1 MKLLKQ
7 CSIALLGIVILT
19 YVIIK
24 LYEEESL
31 KEGIPPFVI
40 PPDFVAG
47 SLAFQT
53 PSRMAADATEKVG
66 DTIRVVGETTQSAA
80 ETTALAGQ
88 SAAENVAEQVAD
100 TTRSAVEEAG
110 DAAQYVASEGSRS
123 RNAITALLQRLGLSG
138 KATAERTIGEVQ
150 DVVADTTTK
159 GMNYWMYAFTIGIL
173 ITFSGY
179 IKIVGEWTIVIF
191 GDVIKFF
198 TNFTGCFFWYMLD
211 IIGKIIHLIF
221 VKFPIFLFE
230 LIISSM
236 SGKKFTALSEMEK
249 QVWEF
254 LHKISC
260 KVYEFTSIHL
270 IYFPQNVINKCYTFK
285 KKAFPDPI
293 AHFRDAFASKDGARK
308 FFGG

>member
-24 LYEEESL
+24 FYEEESL
-31 KEGIPPFVI
+31 KEGLPPFVI
-40 PPDFVAG
+40 PPDFVVG

-53 PSRMAADATEKVG
+53 PSRMAADLTETVG
-66 DTIRVVGETTQSAA
+66 DTVRFIGETTQSAA

-88 SAAENVAEQVAD
+88 SAGEYAAEAATDVVIS
-100 TTRSAVEEAG
+100 TGEELG
-110 DAAQYVASEGSRS
+110 DAGQFVASEGSRTKNS
-123 RNAITALLQRLGLSG
+123 IKALLQRLGLSG
-138 KATAERTIGEVQ
+138 KATTERTIGEVQ

-179 IKIVGEWTIVIF
+179 IKKVGEWTIVIF

-211 IIGKIIHLIF
+211 IIGKILYLPITFIIWIF
-221 VKFPIFLFE
+221 DKFG
-230 LIISSM
+230 ISM
-236 SGKKFTALSEMEK
+236 LKDIEK
-249 QVWEF
+249 NVWEI

>member
-24 LYEEESL
+24 IYEEESL
-31 KEGIPPFVI
+31 KEGIPPFVL

-53 PSRMAADATEKVG
+53 PSRMAADATEMVG
-66 DTIRVVGETTQSAA
+66 DTLRFVGETTQSAA

-88 SAAENVAEQVAD
+88 SAGEYAAEAATDVVIS
-100 TTRSAVEEAG
+100 TGEELG
-110 DAAQYVASEGSRS
+110 DAGQFVASEGSRTKNS
-123 RNAITALLQRLGLSG
+123 IKALLQRLGLSG

-150 DVVADTTTK
+150 DVAADTTSKT
-159 GMNYWMYAFTIGIL
+159 MNYWMYAFTIGIL

-179 IKIVGEWTIVIF
+179 IKKVGEWTIVIF

-211 IIGKIIHLIF
+211 IIGKILYLPITFIIWIF
-221 VKFPIFLFE
+221 DKFG
-230 LIISSM
+230 ISM
-236 SGKKFTALSEMEK
+236 LKDIEKK
-249 QVWEF
+249 VWEI

-293 AHFRDAFASKDGARK
+293 AHFRDAFSSKDGARK